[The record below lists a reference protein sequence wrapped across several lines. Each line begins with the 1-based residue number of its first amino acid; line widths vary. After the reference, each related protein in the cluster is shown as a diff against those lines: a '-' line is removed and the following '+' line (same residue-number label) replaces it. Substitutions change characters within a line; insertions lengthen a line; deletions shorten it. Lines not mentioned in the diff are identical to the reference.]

1 MMEGKPTPEV
11 EVHYSIT
18 GYVIL
23 IIGLAG
29 ICALLLFLNQDRVIA
44 NGITVRKAWF
54 IWGCVFSALLLCVIA
69 SPFWLQR
76 KQRKAQ
82 LIYSPENINYRKD
95 NYSIKKEAVS
105 SSVLSLRDLRQQ
117 LRSTYGFLWFRRIRI
132 LVVTGTAPEVEL
144 LTPRLTTQLWQEDRG
159 TLLLWGGDLNTS
171 ADSAWLS
178 ALRKLRRRPVD
189 GLVWV
194 TSAFDRLSAPGLEQP
209 LPVPSESSMD
219 SLSHAISSRMNELG
233 WKLPIYVWSLHP
245 RAGKPEGRIVQATGC
260 MLPAG
265 CRTEGLTEQLA
276 ALTPELISQGVQQ
289 TCNYVEHN
297 FLLSLAEQLIR
308 EPESVTAPLSVM
320 LNPYRPLPLAGVVFS
335 QPSAG
340 AERAVPHH
348 WGMDKRWDVLPES
361 VRTLPAGLRPRKPGI
376 PWRKVM
382 ASAAALTMVSW
393 AMWMS
398 IAYVTNRSQ
407 IVGANAQA
415 ALAARQN
422 QPLELRLH
430 ALSELQ
436 KTLARLQYRSEH
448 GVPWYEKAG
457 LSQSNALLAALWPRY
472 QDSALPLL
480 RDAAADHL
488 QKQVSAF
495 NALPSDSP
503 LREQRAKA
511 TYDQLKLYLMLARP
525 EHMDGDWFSTV
536 LLQDWPKRDGV
547 KDGNWLGVAPSLLS
561 FYGAQLVTHPE
572 WKLRADENM
581 VSQARSLLVR
591 LMGVRNSE
599 STLYQKMLSQVANLY
614 VDMRLED
621 MTGDTDVARLF
632 ATSEIV
638 PGMFTRQAWEQAVQ
652 PAIDKVVKARRDELD
667 WVLTDS
673 KQSVKA
679 QDETSPEALKK
690 QLTAR
695 YFADF
700 GRAWLSFLNSL
711 RWNRATTLSDS
722 IDQLTLMADV
732 RQSPLVALMN
742 TLNVQGRT
750 GQTGEAISDSLV
762 KSAKNLLGG
771 DNKDVIDQN
780 AGVYGPL
787 DATFGPVLALM
798 DKSRTGT
805 QAQSLQ
811 SYLTRVTQVR
821 LRLQQVTNA
830 ADPQAMTQTIA
841 QTVFQGKAVDLTET
855 RDYGSLIAAGL
866 GQEWSG
872 FGRTVFVTPMEQA
885 WQQVLIPAAGS
896 LNAQWQQT
904 VVSEWNSVFGGRYP
918 FNNSSSDVSLP
929 LLAKYLNADSGRIA
943 RFLQIR
949 LKGVLHKEGNHWV
962 PDSINSQG
970 LSFNPVFLKAINT
983 LSHISDVAFTEGNA
997 RMNFELRPGTAD
1009 GVMQTDMII
1018 DSQKL
1023 TYVNQMPAWKRFTWP
1038 ADTEAPGAN
1047 LSWISTQAGTR
1058 QYADIPGAWGWIRL
1072 LDKAAVK
1079 AYPGVGSSYSLSWK
1093 AQDGRTLN
1101 YTLRTEAGEGPLA
1114 LLKLRNFRLPET
1126 IFSTTEVATSDQV
1139 ASANS
1144 DAEEVY

>member
-1 MMEGKPTPEV
+1 MMPGSSWSKGGLSGMIAFISAAIVALNIYFGPSHGIDTLPKQVFAFVVAWIVLLIAFYTPSMVRLMREKYHRWREQKKNALPSDESRVARTPPRNVTVDTIRLAMRNFYGRRWGSKTRILLITGTTAEV
-11 EVHYSIT
+11 E
-18 GYVIL
+18 
-23 IIGLAG
+23 
-29 ICALLLFLNQDRVIA
+29 Q
-44 NGITVRKAWF
+44 
-54 IWGCVFSALLLCVIA
+54 
-69 SPFWLQR
+69 
-76 KQRKAQ
+76 
-82 LIYSPENINYRKD
+82 
-95 NYSIKKEAVS
+95 
-105 SSVLSLRDLRQQ
+105 
-117 LRSTYGFLWFRRIRI
+117 
-132 LVVTGTAPEVEL
+132 
-144 LTPRLTTQLWQEDRG
+144 LTPGLTDKLWQEDRG
-159 TLLLWGGDLNTS
+159 TLLLWGGDLNTP
-171 ADSAWLS
+171 ADSAWLT

-194 TSAFDRLSAPGLEQP
+194 TSAFDQLSAPGLEQA
-209 LPVPSESSMD
+209 LPVPSESTMD
-219 SLSHAISSRMNELG
+219 SLSHAISSRMKTLG
-233 WKLPIYVWSLHP
+233 WTLPLYVWSLHP
-245 RAGKPEGRIVQATGC
+245 RAGMPEGRIVQATGC
-260 MLPAG
+260 LLPAG
-265 CRTEGLTEQLA
+265 CRTEGLAEQLA
-276 ALTPELISQGVQQ
+276 ALTPQLTSQGLQQ
-289 TCNYVEHN
+289 TCGEVKHN
-297 FLLSLAEQLIR
+297 FLLTLADQLIR
-308 EPESVTAPLSVM
+308 EPQSMTAPLSVM

-340 AERAVPHH
+340 AERTVPHH

-361 VRTLPAGLRPRKPGI
+361 VRLLPAALRPHKPGV
-376 PWRKVM
+376 PWRKVL
-382 ASAAALTMVSW
+382 ASVVALMMVGQAA
-393 AMWMS
+393 WMG
-398 IAYVTNRSQ
+398 IAYVANRSQ
-407 IVGANAQA
+407 INDANAQA

-422 QPLELRLH
+422 QPLEQRLH

-448 GVPWYEKAG
+448 GVPWYEQAG
-457 LSQSNALLAALWPRY
+457 LSQNTALLAALWPRY

-488 QKQVSAF
+488 QTQLNAF
-495 NALPSDSP
+495 NALPPDSP
-503 LREQRAKA
+503 LREQMAKNA
-511 TYDQLKLYLMLARP
+511 YDQLKLWLMLARP
-525 EHMDGDWFSTV
+525 EHMNAAWFSAA
-536 LLQDWPKRDGV
+536 LLRDWPKRDGV
-547 KDGNWLGVAPSLLS
+547 KDGVWQGMAPSLLS
-561 FYGAQLVTHPE
+561 FYGAQLVTHPQ
-572 WKLRADENM
+572 WKLADDENM

-599 STLYQKMLSQVANLY
+599 STLYQKMLSQVAHLY

-621 MTGDTDVARLF
+621 MTGDTDASRLF
-632 ATSEIV
+632 TTAEIV

-652 PAIDKVVKARRDELD
+652 PAIEDVVKARRDELD

-673 KQSVKA
+673 RRPVSKQ
-679 QDETSPEALKK
+679 DDISPEAL
-690 QLTAR
+690 QNRLTER

-700 GRAWLSFLNSL
+700 GGAWLEFLNSL
-711 RWNRATTLSDS
+711 RWKQADTLSDS

-762 KSAKNLLGG
+762 KSAKNLLSS
-771 DNKDVIDQN
+771 DNKDAIDQS
-780 AGVYGPL
+780 AGAHGPL

-805 QAQSLQ
+805 DAQSLQ

-872 FGRTVFVTPMEQA
+872 FGRAVFVTPMEQA
-885 WQQVLIPAAGS
+885 WQQVLTPAAES
-896 LNAQWQQT
+896 LNSQWQQA
-904 VVSEWNSVFGGRYP
+904 VVSEWNSAFGGRYP
-918 FNNSSSDVSLP
+918 FNESSSDVSLP

-943 RFLQIR
+943 QFLQTR

-970 LSFNPVFLKAINT
+970 LAFNPAFLNAINT

-997 RMNFELRPGTAD
+997 GMNFELRPGTAD

-1023 TYVNQMPAWKRFTWP
+1023 TYVNQLPTWKRFTWP

-1072 LDKAAVK
+1072 LDSAAVS
-1079 AYPGVGSSYSLSWK
+1079 AYPGVDSSYSLSWK
-1093 AQDGRTLN
+1093 APDGRTLN

-1126 IFSTTEVATSDQV
+1126 IFSSMAPSDQT
-1139 ASANS
+1139 ASAGN
-1144 DAEEVY
+1144 DDGEDD

>member
-1 MMEGKPTPEV
+1 MMPGSTWSRGGLVGVIALISAIIVALILHFGPSYGLDTRLKQVLAFVAVWIVLLIVFYTPFMFRYMREKYHRWREQKNNALPSDESRVARAPPRNVTVDSIRDAMRNLYGRRWGRKTRILLITGTTAEV
-11 EVHYSIT
+11 E
-18 GYVIL
+18 
-23 IIGLAG
+23 
-29 ICALLLFLNQDRVIA
+29 Q
-44 NGITVRKAWF
+44 
-54 IWGCVFSALLLCVIA
+54 
-69 SPFWLQR
+69 
-76 KQRKAQ
+76 
-82 LIYSPENINYRKD
+82 
-95 NYSIKKEAVS
+95 
-105 SSVLSLRDLRQQ
+105 
-117 LRSTYGFLWFRRIRI
+117 
-132 LVVTGTAPEVEL
+132 
-144 LTPRLTTQLWQEDRG
+144 LTPGLTAQLWQEDRG
-159 TLLLWGGDLNTS
+159 TLLLWGGDLNTP
-171 ADSAWLS
+171 ADSAWLT
-178 ALRKLRRRPVD
+178 ALRKLRRRPMD
-189 GLVWV
+189 GMVWV
-194 TSAFDRLSAPGLEQP
+194 TSAFDQLSAPGLEQP
-209 LPVPSESSMD
+209 LPVPSESTMD
-219 SLSHAISSRMNELG
+219 SLSHAISARMDTLG
-233 WKLPIYVWSLHP
+233 WKLPLYVWCLHP
-245 RAGKPEGRIVQATGC
+245 RAGKPEGRITQATGC
-260 MLPAG
+260 LLPVG
-265 CRTEGLTEQLA
+265 CRTEGLAEQLS
-276 ALTPELISQGVQQ
+276 ALTPDLTSQGLQQ
-289 TCNYVEHN
+289 TCGEVKHN
-297 FLLSLAEQLIR
+297 FLLTLADQLIR
-308 EPESVTAPLSVM
+308 EPQSVTAPLSVM

-376 PWRKVM
+376 PWRKVF
-382 ASAAALTMVSW
+382 ASVVALAMVGW
-393 AMWMS
+393 AVWMG

-407 IVGANAQA
+407 IAGANVQA
-415 ALAARQN
+415 TLAARQN
-422 QPLELRLH
+422 QPLEQRLH

-436 KTLARLQYRSEH
+436 KTLARLQYRAEH
-448 GVPWYEKAG
+448 GVPWYEQAG
-457 LSQSNALLAALWPRY
+457 LSQNSALLAALWPRY

-495 NALPSDSP
+495 NALPPGSP
-503 LREQRAKA
+503 LREQMAKT

-525 EHMDGDWFSTV
+525 EHMDAAWFSSA
-536 LLQDWPKRDGV
+536 LLHDWPKRDGA
-547 KDGNWLGVAPSLLS
+547 KDGVWQGVAPSLLS

-572 WKLRADENM
+572 WKFRADEGM

-599 STLYQKMLSQVANLY
+599 STLYQKMLSQVAHLY

-621 MTGDTDVARLF
+621 MTGDTDASRLF
-632 ATSEIV
+632 STTEVV

-652 PAIDKVVKARRDELD
+652 PAIEKVVKARRDELD

-673 KQSVKA
+673 KRQVNK

-690 QLTAR
+690 RLTER

-700 GRAWLSFLNSL
+700 GGAWLEFLNSL

-771 DNKDVIDQN
+771 DNKDAIDQS
-780 AGVYGPL
+780 AGVHGPL

-798 DKSRTGT
+798 DKSNTGVR
-805 QAQSLQ
+805 ALSLQ

-872 FGRTVFVTPMEQA
+872 FGRTVFVNPMEQA
-885 WQQVLIPAAGS
+885 WQQVLTPAADS
-896 LNAQWQQT
+896 LNAQWQQAM
-904 VVSEWNSVFGGRYP
+904 VDEWNSAFGGRYP

-943 RFLQIR
+943 QFLQTR

-970 LSFNPVFLKAINT
+970 LAFNPAFLHAINT

-997 RMNFELRPGTAD
+997 GMNFELRPGTAD
-1009 GVMQTDMII
+1009 GVVQTDMII

-1023 TYVNQMPAWKRFTWP
+1023 NYVNQLPAWKRFTWP

-1072 LDKAAVK
+1072 LDKAAVS

-1101 YTLRTEAGEGPLA
+1101 YTLRTEAGEGPLV
-1114 LLKLRNFRLPET
+1114 LLKLRNFHLPET
-1126 IFSTTEVATSDQV
+1126 IFSTSGIAPSGQV

-1144 DAEEVY
+1144 DAEEAY

>member
-1 MMEGKPTPEV
+1 MMPGSTWSRV
-11 EVHYSIT
+11 
-18 GYVIL
+18 
-23 IIGLAG
+23 GLAG
-29 ICALLLFLNQDRVIA
+29 IIACISAIIVALILHFGPSYGLDTRLKQVLAFVAVWIVLLIVFYTPFMFRYMREKYHRWWEQKNNALPSDESRVA
-44 NGITVRKAWF
+44 RTPPRNVTVDTIRDAMRNLYGRRWGRK
-54 IWGCVFSALLLCVIA
+54 
-69 SPFWLQR
+69 
-76 KQRKAQ
+76 
-82 LIYSPENINYRKD
+82 
-95 NYSIKKEAVS
+95 
-105 SSVLSLRDLRQQ
+105 
-117 LRSTYGFLWFRRIRI
+117 TRI
-132 LVVTGTAPEVEL
+132 LLVTGTISEVEQ
-144 LTPRLTTQLWQEDRG
+144 LTPGLTGQLWQDDRG
-159 TLLLWGGDLNTS
+159 TLLLWGGDLNTPV
-171 ADSAWLS
+171 DSAWLN

-194 TSAFDRLSAPGLEQP
+194 TSAFDQLSAPGLEPP
-209 LPVPSESSMD
+209 LPVPSESTMD
-219 SLSHAISSRMNELG
+219 SLSHAISARMETLG
-233 WKLPIYVWSLHP
+233 WKLPLYVWSLHP
-245 RAGKPEGRIVQATGC
+245 RAGKPEGRITQATGC
-260 MLPAG
+260 LLPAG
-265 CRTEGLTEQLA
+265 CRTEGLAEQLS
-276 ALTPELISQGVQQ
+276 ALTPELTSQGLQQ
-289 TCNYVEHN
+289 TCGEVKHN
-297 FLLSLAEQLIR
+297 FLLTLADQLIR

-340 AERAVPHH
+340 TERAVQHH

-376 PWRKVM
+376 PWRKVF
-382 ASAAALTMVSW
+382 ASVIALAMMGWAA
-393 AMWMS
+393 WMS

-407 IVGANAQA
+407 IDGANAQA

-422 QPLELRLH
+422 QPLEQRLH

-448 GVPWYEKAG
+448 GVPWYEQAG
-457 LSQSNALLAALWPRY
+457 LSQNNALLAALWPRY

-495 NALPSDSP
+495 NALPPGSP
-503 LREQRAKA
+503 LREQMAKT
-511 TYDQLKLYLMLARP
+511 TYDQLRLYLMLARP
-525 EHMDGDWFSTV
+525 ERMDAAWFSTA
-536 LLQDWPKRDGV
+536 LLHNWPKRDGV
-547 KDGNWLGVAPSLLS
+547 KDAVWQGMAPSLLA
-561 FYGAQLVTHPE
+561 FYAASLTTHPY
-572 WKLRADENM
+572 WRLPADETM
-581 VSQARSLLVR
+581 VSQSRALLVR

-599 STLYQKMLSQVANLY
+599 STLYQKMLSQVAHLY

-621 MTGDTDVARLF
+621 MTGDTDASRLF
-632 ATSEIV
+632 STTEIV

-652 PAIDKVVKARRDELD
+652 PAIEKVVKARRDELD

-673 KQSVKA
+673 KRQVNK

-690 QLTAR
+690 RLTER

-700 GRAWLSFLNSL
+700 GGAWLEFLNSL
-711 RWNRATTLSDS
+711 RWNQATTLSDS

-771 DNKDVIDQN
+771 DNRDAIDQS
-780 AGVYGPL
+780 AGVHGPL

-798 DKSRTGT
+798 DKNRTGA
-805 QAQSLQ
+805 QEQSLR
-811 SYLTRVTQVR
+811 SFLTRVTQVR

-872 FGRTVFVTPMEQA
+872 FGRSVFVNPMEQA
-885 WQQVLIPAAGS
+885 WQQVLTPAADS
-896 LNAQWQQT
+896 LNVQWQQAI
-904 VVSEWNSVFGGRYP
+904 VADWNSAFGGRYP
-918 FNNSSSDVSLP
+918 FNNTSSDVSLP

-943 RFLQIR
+943 RFLQTR
-949 LKGVLHKEGNHWV
+949 LKGVLHREGNHWV

-970 LSFNPVFLKAINT
+970 LAFNPAFLNAINT

-997 RMNFELRPGTAD
+997 GMHFELRPGTAD
-1009 GVMQTDMII
+1009 GVMQTDIII

-1058 QYADIPGAWGWIRL
+1058 QYADIPGSWGLIRL
-1072 LDKAAVK
+1072 LDKASVK

-1093 AQDGRTLN
+1093 AQDGRMLN

-1126 IFSTTEVATSDQV
+1126 IFSMTGVALSDHV

>member
-1 MMEGKPTPEV
+1 MMPGSTWSRGGLV
-11 EVHYSIT
+11 GIVACISAIIVA
-18 GYVIL
+18 VIL
-23 IIGLAG
+23 HFGPSYGLDTRLKQVLAFVAVW
-29 ICALLLFLNQDRVIA
+29 IVLLIVFYTPFMFRYMREKYHRWREQKNNALPSDESRVA
-44 NGITVRKAWF
+44 RTPPRNVTVDTIRDAMRNLYGRRWGRK
-54 IWGCVFSALLLCVIA
+54 
-69 SPFWLQR
+69 
-76 KQRKAQ
+76 
-82 LIYSPENINYRKD
+82 
-95 NYSIKKEAVS
+95 
-105 SSVLSLRDLRQQ
+105 
-117 LRSTYGFLWFRRIRI
+117 TRI
-132 LVVTGTAPEVEL
+132 LLVTGTASEVEQ
-144 LTPRLTTQLWQEDRG
+144 LTPGLTAQLWQEDRG
-159 TLLLWGGDLNTS
+159 TLLLWGGDLNTP
-171 ADSAWLS
+171 ADSAWLT

-194 TSAFDRLSAPGLEQP
+194 TSAFDQLSAPGLEQP
-209 LPVPSESSMD
+209 LPVPSESTMD
-219 SLSHAISSRMNELG
+219 SLSHAISARMEALG
-233 WKLPIYVWSLHP
+233 WQLPLYVWSLHP
-245 RAGKPEGRIVQATGC
+245 RAGKPEGRVVQATGC
-260 MLPAG
+260 LLPAG
-265 CRTEGLTEQLA
+265 CRTEGLAEQLS
-276 ALTPELISQGVQQ
+276 ALTPDLTSLGLQQ
-289 TCNYVEHN
+289 TCGEVKHN
-297 FLLSLAEQLIR
+297 FLLTLADQLIR
-308 EPESVTAPLSVM
+308 EPQSVTTPLSVM

-340 AERAVPHH
+340 AERSVTHH
-348 WGMDKRWDVLPES
+348 WGMDKRWDILPES

-376 PWRKVM
+376 PWRKVFV
-382 ASAAALTMVSW
+382 SVAALTMVGW
-393 AMWMS
+393 AVWMG

-407 IVGANAQA
+407 IVGANTQA

-422 QPLELRLH
+422 QPLEQRLY

-448 GVPWYEKAG
+448 GVPWYEQAG
-457 LSQSNALLAALWPRY
+457 LSQNNALLAALWPRY

-488 QKQVSAF
+488 QRQINAF
-495 NALPSDSP
+495 NALPPASP
-503 LREQRAKA
+503 LREQMAKT

-525 EHMDGDWFSTV
+525 EHMDAAWFSPA
-536 LLQDWPKRDGV
+536 LLRDWPKRDGV
-547 KDGNWLGVAPSLLS
+547 KDGVWQGVAPSLLS
-561 FYGAQLVTHPE
+561 FYGAHLVAHPE

-599 STLYQKMLSQVANLY
+599 STLYQNMLSQVAHLY

-621 MTGDTDVARLF
+621 MTGDTDASRLF
-632 ATSEIV
+632 STTEIV

-652 PAIDKVVKARRDELD
+652 PAIEKVVKARRDELD

-673 KQSVKA
+673 KRQVNK

-690 QLTAR
+690 HLTER

-700 GRAWLSFLNSL
+700 GGAWLAFLNSL
-711 RWNRATTLSDS
+711 RWNQAATLSDS

-771 DNKDVIDQN
+771 DNQDAIDQS
-780 AGVYGPL
+780 AGVHGPL

-798 DKSRTGT
+798 DKNRTGT
-805 QAQSLQ
+805 QELSLQ

-872 FGRTVFVTPMEQA
+872 FGRSVFVNPMEQA
-885 WQQVLIPAAGS
+885 WQQVLTPAADS
-896 LNAQWQQT
+896 LNTQWQQA
-904 VVSEWNSVFGGRYP
+904 VVAEWNSTFGGRYP
-918 FNNSSSDVSLP
+918 FNDSSSDVSLP

-943 RFLQIR
+943 QFLQTR

-970 LSFNPVFLKAINT
+970 LSFNPAFLNAINT

-997 RMNFELRPGTAD
+997 GMNFELRPGTAA

-1072 LDKAAVK
+1072 LDKAAVS

-1126 IFSTTEVATSDQV
+1126 IFSTTGVAPSGQV

-1144 DAEEVY
+1144 NAEEVY

>member
-1 MMEGKPTPEV
+1 MT
-11 EVHYSIT
+11 T
-18 GYVIL
+18 G
-23 IIGLAG
+23 
-29 ICALLLFLNQDRVIA
+29 NS
-44 NGITVRKAWF
+44 AWRGG
-54 IWGCVFSALLLCVIA
+54 WGRLVFSALLAGGIA
-69 SPFWLQR
+69 WGIWHFGDQMGLHTPLLKGLAIAGALILLMLFRHGKTITLAIKQGWHRFQSKR
-76 KQRKAQ
+76 KNVLPADEGRVEQTAPRNVTVDTIREAMRNLYGRRWGRK
-82 LIYSPENINYRKD
+82 
-95 NYSIKKEAVS
+95 
-105 SSVLSLRDLRQQ
+105 
-117 LRSTYGFLWFRRIRI
+117 TRI
-132 LVVTGTAPEVEL
+132 LLVTGTAEEVEQ
-144 LTPRLTTQLWQEDRG
+144 LTPGLTTQLWQEDRG
-159 TLLLWGGDLNTS
+159 TLLLWGGDLNTP

-178 ALRKLRRRPVD
+178 ALRKLRRRPAD

-194 TSAFDRLSAPGLEQP
+194 TSAFDQLSAPGLKPP
-209 LPVPSESSMD
+209 LPVPSDSTMD
-219 SLSHAISSRMNELG
+219 SLSHAISARMETLG
-233 WKLPIYVWSLHP
+233 WKLPLYVWSLHL
-245 RAGKPEGRIVQATGC
+245 RAGKLEGRTVQA
-260 MLPAG
+260 AG
-265 CRTEGLTEQLA
+265 CLLPDRCTAEGLAEQLT
-276 ALTPELISQGVQQ
+276 ALTPDLTSRGLQQ
-289 TCNYVEHN
+289 TCDNVKHN
-297 FLLSLAEQLIR
+297 FLLTLADQLIR
-308 EPESVTAPLSVM
+308 EPQSVVAPLSVM
-320 LNPYRPLPLAGVVFS
+320 LNTYRPLPLAGVVFS

-340 AERAVPHH
+340 AERGVPHH
-348 WGMDKRWDVLPES
+348 WGMDKRWEALLDS
-361 VRTLPAGLRPRKPGI
+361 VRALPAALRPRKPGL
-376 PWRKVM
+376 PWGKM
-382 ASAAALTMVSW
+382 LASTAAALMVGW
-393 AMWMS
+393 AAWMG

-407 IVGANAQA
+407 IAGANVQAQ
-415 ALAARQN
+415 LAAQQN
-422 QPLELRLH
+422 QPLAQRLH
-430 ALSELQ
+430 ALSQLQ

-448 GVPWYEKAG
+448 GVPWYERAG
-457 LSQSNALLAALWPRY
+457 LSQNNALLAALWPRY

-480 RDAAADHL
+480 RDAAAGHL
-488 QKQVSAF
+488 QRQLSAF
-495 NALPSDSP
+495 NALPPASP
-503 LREQRAKA
+503 LREQMAKI
-511 TYDQLKLYLMLARP
+511 TWTQLKLYLMLARP
-525 EHMDGDWFSTV
+525 EHMDAAWFSST
-536 LLQDWPKRDGV
+536 LIKDWPKRDGIKESEWQGMV
-547 KDGNWLGVAPSLLS
+547 PSLLA
-561 FYGAQLVTHPE
+561 FYAASLTTHPH
-572 WKLRADENM
+572 WRLPADETM
-581 VSQARSLLVR
+581 VSQSRALLVR

-621 MTGDTDVARLF
+621 MTGDTDAARLF
-632 ATSEIV
+632 ATDEIV

-652 PAIDKVVKARRDELD
+652 PAIDKVVKVRRDELD

-673 KQSVKA
+673 KQPVKA

-700 GRAWLSFLNSL
+700 GGAWLSFLNSL
-711 RWNRATTLSDS
+711 RWNQATTLSDS

-762 KSAKNLLGG
+762 ESAKNLLGG
-771 DNKDVIDQN
+771 DKQDAIDQS
-780 AGVYGPL
+780 AGVHGPL

-872 FGRTVFVTPMEQA
+872 FGRTVFVQPMEQA
-885 WQQVLIPAAGS
+885 WQQVLTPAADS
-896 LNAQWQQT
+896 LNAQWQQA
-904 VVSEWNSVFGGRYP
+904 VVAEWNSAFGGRYP
-918 FNNSSSDVSLP
+918 FSNSSSDVSLP
-929 LLAKYLNADSGRIA
+929 LLAKYLNTDSGRIA
-943 RFLQIR
+943 QFLQTR
-949 LKGVLHKEGNHWV
+949 LRGVLHREGNHWV

-970 LSFNPVFLKAINT
+970 LAFNPAFLNAVNT

-997 RMNFELRPGTAD
+997 GMSFELRPGTAG
-1009 GVMQTDMII
+1009 GVMQTDLII

-1023 TYVNQMPAWKRFTWP
+1023 TYVNQMPAWKRFSWP

-1072 LDKAAVK
+1072 LDKATVS
-1079 AYPGVGSSYSLSWK
+1079 AYSGTNSSYSLRWK
-1093 AQDGRTLN
+1093 AQDGRNLN

-1126 IFSTTEVATSDQV
+1126 IFSTSGVAVSDQT
-1139 ASANS
+1139 AGTAG
-1144 DAEEVY
+1144 DAEDIY

>member
-1 MMEGKPTPEV
+1 MAKDSSVWRGNWGRL
-11 EVHYSIT
+11 SIT
-18 GYVIL
+18 TL
-23 IIGLAG
+23 IAVAIGLVIWKKGDAFG
-29 ICALLLFLNQDRVIA
+29 LTSNGLKLLGSVAAIILLLLVRHGKIMSLAIKQQWSRFQGTRKSVLPADEDRVKQTA
-44 NGITVRKAWF
+44 PRNVTVDTIRDAMRNLYGRRWARK
-54 IWGCVFSALLLCVIA
+54 
-69 SPFWLQR
+69 
-76 KQRKAQ
+76 
-82 LIYSPENINYRKD
+82 
-95 NYSIKKEAVS
+95 
-105 SSVLSLRDLRQQ
+105 
-117 LRSTYGFLWFRRIRI
+117 TRI
-132 LVVTGTAPEVEL
+132 LLITGTVSEVEL
-144 LTPRLTTQLWQEDRG
+144 LTPGLTGQLWQEDRG
-159 TLLLWGGDLNTS
+159 TLLLWGGDLNTP
-171 ADSAWLS
+171 ADSAWLT
-178 ALRKLRRRPVD
+178 ALRKLRSRPVD

-194 TSAFDRLSAPGLEQP
+194 TSAFDQLSAPGLGQP
-209 LPVPSESSMD
+209 LPVPSESTMD
-219 SLSHAISSRMNELG
+219 SLSHAISDRMEALG
-233 WKLPIYVWSLHP
+233 WKLPLFVWSLHP
-245 RAGKPEGRIVQATGC
+245 RAGKPEGRITQAIGC
-260 MLPAG
+260 LLPAG
-265 CRTEGLTEQLA
+265 CRPEGLAEQLS
-276 ALTPELISQGVQQ
+276 ALTPDLTSQGLQQ
-289 TCNYVEHN
+289 TCGEVKHN
-297 FLLSLAEQLIR
+297 FLLTLADQLIR
-308 EPESVTAPLSVM
+308 EPESVTAPLAVM

-340 AERAVPHH
+340 AERAVTHH

-376 PWRKVM
+376 PWRKVF
-382 ASAAALTMVSW
+382 ASVVALSMVGWAA
-393 AMWMS
+393 WMGL
-398 IAYVTNRSQ
+398 AYVTNRSQ
-407 IVGANAQA
+407 IAGANAQA

-422 QPLELRLH
+422 QPLAQRLH

-436 KTLARLQYRSEH
+436 KTLARLQYRAEH
-448 GVPWYEKAG
+448 GVPWYEQAG
-457 LSQSNALLAALWPRY
+457 LSQNNVLLAALWPRY

-488 QKQVSAF
+488 QGQLSAF
-495 NALPSDSP
+495 NALPPGSP
-503 LREQRAKA
+503 LREQMART
-511 TYDQLKLYLMLARP
+511 TYDQLRLYLMLARP
-525 EHMDGDWFSTV
+525 EHMDAAWFSSA
-536 LLQDWPKRDGV
+536 LLNDWPMRDGV
-547 KDGNWLGVAPSLLS
+547 KNGIWQGMAPSLLS
-561 FYGAQLVTHPE
+561 FYGAQLVTHTE

-599 STLYQKMLSQVANLY
+599 STLYQKMLSQVAHLY

-621 MTGDTDVARLF
+621 MTGDTDAARLF
-632 ATSEIV
+632 RTTEIV

-652 PAIDKVVKARRDELD
+652 PAIEKVVKARRDELD

-673 KQSVKA
+673 KRQVNK
-679 QDETSPEALKK
+679 QDQTSPEALKK
-690 QLTAR
+690 RLTER

-700 GRAWLSFLNSL
+700 GGAWLEFLNSL
-711 RWNRATTLSDS
+711 HWNQAVTLSDS

-771 DNKDVIDQN
+771 DSQDVIDQS
-780 AGVYGPL
+780 AGVHGPL

-798 DKSRTGT
+798 EKNRTG
-805 QAQSLQ
+805 AQELSLQ

-872 FGRTVFVTPMEQA
+872 FGRTVFVQPMEQA
-885 WQQVLIPAAGS
+885 WQQVLTPAADS
-896 LNAQWQQT
+896 LNAQWRQA
-904 VVSEWNSVFGGRYP
+904 VVAEWNSAFGGRWP

-943 RFLQIR
+943 QFLQTR

-962 PDSINSQG
+962 PDCINSQG
-970 LSFNPVFLKAINT
+970 LAFNPAFLNAINT

-997 RMNFELRPGTAD
+997 GMNFELRPGTAG
-1009 GVMQTDMII
+1009 GVMQTDMVI

-1023 TYVNQMPAWKRFTWP
+1023 IYVNQLPAWKRFAWP

-1072 LDKAAVK
+1072 LDKAVVS
-1079 AYPGVGSSYSLSWK
+1079 AYPGVDSSYSLSWK

-1126 IFSTTEVATSDQV
+1126 IFSTTGATSPDQV
-1139 ASANS
+1139 ASAGN
-1144 DAEEVY
+1144 DTEDVY

>member
-1 MMEGKPTPEV
+1 M
-11 EVHYSIT
+11 
-18 GYVIL
+18 
-23 IIGLAG
+23 
-29 ICALLLFLNQDRVIA
+29 
-44 NGITVRKAWF
+44 
-54 IWGCVFSALLLCVIA
+54 
-69 SPFWLQR
+69 
-76 KQRKAQ
+76 
-82 LIYSPENINYRKD
+82 
-95 NYSIKKEAVS
+95 
-105 SSVLSLRDLRQQ
+105 
-117 LRSTYGFLWFRRIRI
+117 
-132 LVVTGTAPEVEL
+132 
-144 LTPRLTTQLWQEDRG
+144 
-159 TLLLWGGDLNTS
+159 
-171 ADSAWLS
+171 
-178 ALRKLRRRPVD
+178 
-189 GLVWV
+189 
-194 TSAFDRLSAPGLEQP
+194 
-209 LPVPSESSMD
+209 PSESAMD
-219 SLSHAISSRMNELG
+219 ALSRAISARMETIG
-233 WKLPIYVWSLHP
+233 WKLPLYVWSLHP
-245 RAGKPEGRIVQATGC
+245 RAGKPEGRISQATGC
-260 MLPAG
+260 LLPAG
-265 CRTEGLTEQLA
+265 CHTEGLAEQLS
-276 ALTPELISQGVQQ
+276 ALTPDLISQGLQQ
-289 TCNYVEHN
+289 TCGEVKHN
-297 FLLSLAEQLIR
+297 FLLTLADQLIR

-335 QPSAG
+335 QSSAG
-340 AERAVPHH
+340 AERAVTHH
-348 WGMDKRWDVLPES
+348 WGMDKRWDILPES
-361 VRTLPAGLRPRKPGI
+361 VRMLPAGLHPRKPGV
-376 PWRKVM
+376 PWRKVF
-382 ASAAALTMVSW
+382 ASVVALSMVGCAA
-393 AMWMS
+393 WMS

-407 IVGANAQA
+407 IDGANAQA

-422 QPLELRLH
+422 QPLEQRLH
-430 ALSELQ
+430 ALSGLQ
-436 KTLARLQYRSEH
+436 KMLARLQYRSEN

-457 LSQSNALLAALWPRY
+457 LSQNNALLAVLWPRY
-472 QDSALPLL
+472 QNSALPLL

-488 QKQVSAF
+488 QTQLSAF
-495 NALPSDSP
+495 NALPPGSP
-503 LREQRAKA
+503 LREQMAK
-511 TYDQLKLYLMLARP
+511 TTWEQLKLYLMLARP
-525 EHMDGDWFSTV
+525 EHMDAAWFSSA
-536 LLQDWPKRDGV
+536 LLRDWPKRDGV
-547 KDGNWLGVAPSLLS
+547 KDGVWQGVAPSLLS
-561 FYGAQLVTHPE
+561 FYGAQLAVHPE
-572 WKLRADENM
+572 WKLRADESM

-599 STLYQKMLSQVANLY
+599 STLYQKMLSKVAHLY

-621 MTGDTDVARLF
+621 MTGDTDASRLF
-632 ATSEIV
+632 STTEIV

-673 KQSVKA
+673 KQVNK
-679 QDETSPEALKK
+679 QNETSPEALKK
-690 QLTAR
+690 RLTER

-700 GRAWLSFLNSL
+700 GGAWLEFLNSL
-711 RWNRATTLSDS
+711 RWNQAPTLSDS

-771 DNKDVIDQN
+771 DNKDAIDQS
-780 AGVYGPL
+780 VSVHGPL

-798 DKSRTGT
+798 DKNRTG
-805 QAQSLQ
+805 AQELSLQ
-811 SYLTRVTQVR
+811 SFLTRITQVR

-872 FGRTVFVTPMEQA
+872 FGRTVFVSPMEQA
-885 WQQVLIPAAGS
+885 WQQVLTPAANS
-896 LNAQWQQT
+896 LNAQWQQA
-904 VVSEWNSVFGGRYP
+904 VVAEWNSAFGGRYP

-943 RFLQIR
+943 QFLQNR

-970 LSFNPVFLKAINT
+970 LAFNPAFMNAINT
-983 LSHISDVAFTEGNA
+983 LSYISDIAFTEGNA
-997 RMNFELRPGTAD
+997 GMNFELRPGTAD
-1009 GVMQTDMII
+1009 GVMQTNMII

-1023 TYVNQMPAWKRFTWP
+1023 TYVNQLPAWKRFTWP

-1072 LDKAAVK
+1072 LDKAVVS

-1126 IFSTTEVATSDQV
+1126 IFSTSGATLSDQV
-1139 ASANS
+1139 ISAGNATE
-1144 DAEEVY
+1144 DVY

>member
-1 MMEGKPTPEV
+1 MT
-11 EVHYSIT
+11 T
-18 GYVIL
+18 G
-23 IIGLAG
+23 
-29 ICALLLFLNQDRVIA
+29 DS
-44 NGITVRKAWF
+44 AWRGG
-54 IWGCVFSALLLCVIA
+54 WGRLGFSALLAGGIAWGIWHFGDQMGLHTPLLKGLVIA
-69 SPFWLQR
+69 GALILLMLLRHGKTITLAIKQGWHRFQAKR
-76 KQRKAQ
+76 KNVLPVDEGRVEQTAPRNVAVDTIREAMRNLYGRRWGRK
-82 LIYSPENINYRKD
+82 
-95 NYSIKKEAVS
+95 
-105 SSVLSLRDLRQQ
+105 
-117 LRSTYGFLWFRRIRI
+117 TRI
-132 LVVTGTAPEVEL
+132 LLITGTAVEVEQ
-144 LTPRLTTQLWQEDRG
+144 LTPGLTAQLWQEDRG
-159 TLLLWGGDLNTS
+159 TLLLWGGDLNTP
-171 ADSAWLS
+171 ADSAWLT

-194 TSAFDRLSAPGLEQP
+194 TSAFDQLLAPGLEQP
-209 LPVPSESSMD
+209 LPVPSESTMD
-219 SLSHAISSRMNELG
+219 SLSHTISARMEALG
-233 WKLPIYVWSLHP
+233 WKLPLYVWSLHP
-245 RAGKPEGRIVQATGC
+245 RAGQPEGRITQATGC
-260 MLPAG
+260 LLPAG
-265 CRTEGLTEQLA
+265 CSPEGLAGQLA
-276 ALTPELISQGVQQ
+276 ALTPKLTSQGLQQ
-289 TCNYVEHN
+289 TCGEVKHN
-297 FLLSLAEQLIR
+297 FLLTLTDQLIR
-308 EPESVTAPLSVM
+308 EPQSVTAPLSVM
-320 LNPYRPLPLAGVVFS
+320 LNPYRPLQLAGVVFS

-348 WGMDKRWDVLPES
+348 WGMDKRWEVLPES
-361 VRTLPAGLRPRKPGI
+361 VRTLPAGLRPHKPGI
-376 PWRKVM
+376 PWRKVF
-382 ASAAALTMVSW
+382 ASVVALSMVGWAA
-393 AMWMS
+393 WMS

-407 IVGANAQA
+407 IDGANAQA

-422 QPLELRLH
+422 QPLEQRLH

-436 KTLARLQYRSEH
+436 KTLARLQYRAEH
-448 GVPWYEKAG
+448 GVPWYEQAG
-457 LSQSNALLAALWPRY
+457 LSQNNALLVALWPRY

-480 RDAAADHL
+480 RDAAAGHL

-495 NALPSDSP
+495 NALPPGSP
-503 LREQRAKA
+503 LREQMAKT
-511 TYDQLKLYLMLARP
+511 TYDQLKLWLMLARP
-525 EHMDGDWFSTV
+525 EHMDAAWFSSA
-536 LLQDWPKRDGV
+536 LLRDWPKRDGV
-547 KDGNWLGVAPSLLS
+547 KDGIWQGVAPSLLS
-561 FYGAQLVTHPE
+561 FYGAQLAMHPE
-572 WKLRADENM
+572 WKLRADEGM

-599 STLYQKMLSQVANLY
+599 STLYQKMLSQVARLY
-614 VDMRLED
+614 VDMRLDD
-621 MTGDTDVARLF
+621 MTGDTDAARLF
-632 ATSEIV
+632 STTEIV

-652 PAIDKVVKARRDELD
+652 PAIEKVVKARRDELD

-673 KQSVKA
+673 KRQVNK

-690 QLTAR
+690 RLTER

-700 GRAWLSFLNSL
+700 GGAWLAFLNSL
-711 RWNRATTLSDS
+711 RLRHAATLSDS

-762 KSAKNLLGG
+762 KSAKHLLGG
-771 DNKDVIDQN
+771 DNKDAIDQS
-780 AGVYGPL
+780 AGVHGPL
-787 DATFGPVLALM
+787 DATFGPVLALI
-798 DKSRTGT
+798 DKSRTGG
-805 QAQSLQ
+805 QEQSLQ

-872 FGRTVFVTPMEQA
+872 FGRTIFVNPMEQA
-885 WQQVLIPAAGS
+885 WQQVLTPAVDS
-896 LNAQWQQT
+896 LNTQWQQA
-904 VVSEWNSVFGGRYP
+904 VVAEWNSAFGGRYP

-929 LLAKYLNADSGRIA
+929 LLAKYLNTDSGRIA
-943 RFLQIR
+943 QFLQTR

-962 PDSINSQG
+962 PDSVNSHG
-970 LSFNPVFLKAINT
+970 LSFNPAFLNAINT

-997 RMNFELRPGTAD
+997 GMNFELRPGTAA

-1023 TYVNQMPAWKRFTWP
+1023 TYLNQLPPWKRFKWP

-1072 LDKAAVK
+1072 LDKAVVR

-1126 IFSTTEVATSDQV
+1126 IFSTTGVAASDQI
-1139 ASANS
+1139 ASAKS

>member
-1 MMEGKPTPEV
+1 MAKDSSAWRGSWGGLGFTAIIAALLAWAIWLHGDAIGLNSDGLKTLCIVGAM
-11 EVHYSIT
+11 
-18 GYVIL
+18 IL
-23 IIGLAG
+23 LLLIRHGRAIGLALKQRWSRFHVERKKELPTSEG
-29 ICALLLFLNQDRVIA
+29 RVEQTA
-44 NGITVRKAWF
+44 PRNFTVDTIRKAMRSLYGRR
-54 IWGCVFSALLLCVIA
+54 WGHKIRVLLI
-69 SPFWLQR
+69 
-76 KQRKAQ
+76 
-82 LIYSPENINYRKD
+82 
-95 NYSIKKEAVS
+95 
-105 SSVLSLRDLRQQ
+105 
-117 LRSTYGFLWFRRIRI
+117 
-132 LVVTGTAPEVEL
+132 TGTAEEVEQ
-144 LTPRLTTQLWQEDRG
+144 LTPGLTSLLWQEDRG
-159 TLLLWGGDLNTS
+159 TLLLWGGDLNTP
-171 ADSAWLS
+171 ADNAWLT

-189 GLVWV
+189 GMVWV
-194 TSAFDRLSAPGLEQP
+194 TSAFDQLSAPGLEQP
-209 LPVPSESSMD
+209 LPVPSESTMD
-219 SLSHAISSRMNELG
+219 SLSHAISARMDALG
-233 WKLPIYVWSLHP
+233 WQLPLYVWSLHP
-245 RAGKPEGRIVQATGC
+245 RAGQPEGRVVQA
-260 MLPAG
+260 AG
-265 CRTEGLTEQLA
+265 CLLPDRCTAEGLAEQLT
-276 ALTPELISQGVQQ
+276 ALTPALTSQGLQQ
-289 TCNYVEHN
+289 TCDDVKHN
-297 FLLSLAEQLIR
+297 FLLTLADQLIR
-308 EPESVTAPLSVM
+308 EPQSVTAPLSVM

-340 AERAVPHH
+340 AERAVTHH

-376 PWRKVM
+376 PWHKVF
-382 ASAAALTMVSW
+382 APVAALAMVGW
-393 AMWMS
+393 AAWMS

-407 IVGANAQA
+407 IADANVQA
-415 ALAARQN
+415 STAARQN
-422 QPLELRLH
+422 QPLEQRLH

-448 GVPWYEKAG
+448 GVPWYDQAG
-457 LSQSNALLAALWPRY
+457 LSQNNALLAALWPRY

-480 RDAAADHL
+480 RDAAAEHL
-488 QKQVSAF
+488 QKQVNAF
-495 NALPSDSP
+495 NALPPGSP
-503 LREQRAKA
+503 LREQMAKTA
-511 TYDQLKLYLMLARP
+511 YDQLKLYLMLARP
-525 EHMDGDWFSTV
+525 EHMDAAWFSTT
-536 LLQDWPKRDGV
+536 LLHDWSKRHGV
-547 KDGNWLGVAPSLLS
+547 KDGVWQGVAPSLLA
-561 FYGAQLVTHPE
+561 FYGTQLVSHPE
-572 WKLRADENM
+572 WKLRADESM

-599 STLYQKMLSQVANLY
+599 SALYQKMLSQVAHLY
-614 VDMRLED
+614 TDMHLED
-621 MTGDTDVARLF
+621 MTGDTDASRLF
-632 ATSEIV
+632 STTEIV

-652 PAIDKVVKARRDELD
+652 PAIEKVVKARRNELD

-673 KQSVKA
+673 KRQANK
-679 QDETSPEALKK
+679 QDDTSPEALKK
-690 QLTAR
+690 RLTER

-700 GRAWLSFLNSL
+700 GGAWLEFLNSL
-711 RWNRATTLSDS
+711 RLRRAATLSDS

-732 RQSPLVALMN
+732 RQSPLVAMMN

-771 DNKDVIDQN
+771 DNKDAIDQS
-780 AGVYGPL
+780 AGVHGPL
-787 DATFGPVLALM
+787 DATFGPILALM
-798 DKSRTGT
+798 DKSRTGA
-805 QAQSLQ
+805 QEQSLQ

-830 ADPQAMTQTIA
+830 ADPQAMTWTIA
-841 QTVFQGKAVDLTET
+841 RTVFQGKAVDLTET

-872 FGRTVFVTPMEQA
+872 FGRTVFVNPMEQA
-885 WQQVLIPAAGS
+885 WQQVLTPAADS
-896 LNAQWQQT
+896 LNARWQQA
-904 VVSEWNSVFGGRYP
+904 VVSEWNSAFDGRYP

-943 RFLQIR
+943 RFLQTR

-970 LSFNPVFLKAINT
+970 LTFNPTFLNAINT

-997 RMNFELRPGTAD
+997 CMNFELRPGTAE

-1114 LLKLRNFRLPET
+1114 LLKLRNFRLPDT
-1126 IFSTTEVATSDQV
+1126 IFSTTGVAPSDHV
-1139 ASANS
+1139 ASTNS
-1144 DAEEVY
+1144 DAEEAY

>member
-1 MMEGKPTPEV
+1 MMPG
-11 EVHYSIT
+11 SIWSR
-18 GYVIL
+18 G
-23 IIGLAG
+23 GLAG
-29 ICALLLFLNQDRVIA
+29 IIACISAIIVALILYFGPSHGLDTRPMQVLAFVAVWIVLLIVFYTPFMFRFMKERYHRWREQKNNALPSDESRVA
-44 NGITVRKAWF
+44 RTPPRNVTVDTIRSSMRNLYGRRWGRK
-54 IWGCVFSALLLCVIA
+54 
-69 SPFWLQR
+69 
-76 KQRKAQ
+76 
-82 LIYSPENINYRKD
+82 
-95 NYSIKKEAVS
+95 
-105 SSVLSLRDLRQQ
+105 
-117 LRSTYGFLWFRRIRI
+117 TRI
-132 LVVTGTAPEVEL
+132 LLITGTIAEVEQ
-144 LTPRLTTQLWQEDRG
+144 LTPGLTAQLWQEDRG
-159 TLLLWGGDLNTS
+159 TLLLWGGDLNTP
-171 ADSAWLS
+171 ADSAWLT

-194 TSAFDRLSAPGLEQP
+194 TSAFDQISAPGLEPP
-209 LPVPSESSMD
+209 LPVPSESTMD
-219 SLSHAISSRMNELG
+219 SLSHAISARMKVLG
-233 WKLPIYVWSLHP
+233 WTLPLYVWSLHP

-260 MLPAG
+260 LLPAG
-265 CRTEGLTEQLA
+265 CRTEGLAEQLS
-276 ALTPELISQGVQQ
+276 ALTPDLTSQGLQQ
-289 TCNYVEHN
+289 TCGEVKHN
-297 FLLSLAEQLIR
+297 FLLTLADQLIR
-308 EPESVTAPLSVM
+308 EPQSVTAPLSVM

-348 WGMDKRWDVLPES
+348 WGMDKRWDVVPES
-361 VRTLPAGLRPRKPGI
+361 IRALPTGLRPRKPGI
-376 PWRKVM
+376 PWRKVS
-382 ASAAALTMVSW
+382 ASVAALAMVGW
-393 AMWMS
+393 AVWMS

-407 IVGANAQA
+407 IDGANAQA
-415 ALAARQN
+415 ALAARHN
-422 QPLELRLH
+422 QPLEQRLH
-430 ALSELQ
+430 ALAELQ
-436 KTLARLQYRSEH
+436 KTLARLQYRAEH
-448 GVPWYEKAG
+448 GVPWYEQAG
-457 LSQSNALLAALWPRY
+457 LSQNDALLDALWPRY

-480 RDAAADHL
+480 RDAAAGHL
-488 QKQVSAF
+488 QRQVSAF
-495 NALPSDSP
+495 NALSPASP
-503 LREQRAKA
+503 LREQMAKT

-525 EHMDGDWFSTV
+525 EHMDAAWFSTT
-536 LLQDWPKRDGV
+536 LIKDWPKRDGI
-547 KDGNWLGVAPSLLS
+547 KESEWQGMAPSLLA
-561 FYGAQLVTHPE
+561 FYAASLTTHPY
-572 WKLRADENM
+572 WRLPADETM
-581 VSQARSLLVR
+581 VSQSRALLVR

-599 STLYQKMLSQVANLY
+599 STLYQKMLSQVARLY

-621 MTGDTDVARLF
+621 MTGDTDAARLF
-632 ATSEIV
+632 STAEVV

-652 PAIDKVVKARRDELD
+652 PAIEKVVKARRDELD

-673 KQSVKA
+673 KRQVNK

-690 QLTAR
+690 RLMER

-700 GRAWLSFLNSL
+700 GGAWLEFLNSL
-711 RWNRATTLSDS
+711 RWNQAATLSDS

-750 GQTGEAISDSLV
+750 GQTSEAISDSLV

-771 DNKDVIDQN
+771 DNNDAIDQS
-780 AGVYGPL
+780 AGVHGPL

-798 DKSRTGT
+798 DKNRTGV
-805 QAQSLQ
+805 QEQSLQ
-811 SYLTRVTQVR
+811 SFLTRVTQVR

-872 FGRTVFVTPMEQA
+872 FGRTVFVNPMEQA
-885 WQQVLIPAAGS
+885 WQQVLTPAADS
-896 LNAQWQQT
+896 LNAQWQQS
-904 VVSEWNSVFGGRYP
+904 VVADWNSAFGGRYP

-929 LLAKYLNADSGRIA
+929 LLAKYLNADSGRITQ
-943 RFLQIR
+943 FLQSR
-949 LKGVLHKEGNHWV
+949 LKGVLHREGNHWV

-970 LSFNPVFLKAINT
+970 LTFNPAFLNAINT

-997 RMNFELRPGTAD
+997 GMNFELRPGTAD

-1072 LDKAAVK
+1072 LDKAALK

-1093 AQDGRTLN
+1093 AQDGRTLS

-1126 IFSTTEVATSDQV
+1126 IFSTTGIAPSDQV
-1139 ASANS
+1139 ASTNS

>member
-1 MMEGKPTPEV
+1 MKAV
-11 EVHYSIT
+11 EDTVWRGNWGRFGLTIIIT
-18 GYVIL
+18 AAVAWL
-23 IIGLAG
+23 IWNYGQLIGLNTSGLKWLGFAG
-29 ICALLLFLNQDRVIA
+29 AMILVLFIRHGGIVRQAIQERWHRFQAKRKNVLPADEGRVKQTA
-44 NGITVRKAWF
+44 PRNVTVDTIREAMRNLYGRRWGRK
-54 IWGCVFSALLLCVIA
+54 
-69 SPFWLQR
+69 
-76 KQRKAQ
+76 
-82 LIYSPENINYRKD
+82 
-95 NYSIKKEAVS
+95 
-105 SSVLSLRDLRQQ
+105 
-117 LRSTYGFLWFRRIRI
+117 TRI
-132 LVVTGTAPEVEL
+132 LLITGTASEVEQ
-144 LTPRLTTQLWQEDRG
+144 LTPDLTAKLWQEDRG
-159 TLLLWGGDLNTS
+159 TLLLWGGDLNTP
-171 ADSAWLS
+171 ADCAWLT

-194 TSAFDRLSAPGLEQP
+194 TSAFDQLSAPGLEQP
-209 LPVPSESSMD
+209 LPVPSESTMD
-219 SLSHAISSRMNELG
+219 SLSHAISARMETLG
-233 WKLPIYVWSLHP
+233 WKLPLYVWSLHP
-245 RAGKPEGRIVQATGC
+245 RAGQPEGRITQATGC
-260 MLPAG
+260 LLPVG
-265 CRTEGLTEQLA
+265 CRTEGLAEQLS
-276 ALTPELISQGVQQ
+276 ALTPDLTSQGLQQ
-289 TCNYVEHN
+289 TCGEVKHN
-297 FLLSLAEQLIR
+297 FLLTLADLLIR
-308 EPESVTAPLSVM
+308 EPESVTTPLSVM

-340 AERAVPHH
+340 AERAVTHH

-376 PWRKVM
+376 PWRKVF
-382 ASAAALTMVSW
+382 ASVVALVMVGW
-393 AMWMS
+393 AVWMS

-407 IVGANAQA
+407 IDGANAQA

-422 QPLELRLH
+422 QPLEQRLH

-457 LSQSNALLAALWPRY
+457 LSQNNALLAALWPRY

-488 QKQVSAF
+488 QNQISAF
-495 NALPSDSP
+495 NALPPGSP
-503 LREQRAKA
+503 LREQMAKT

-525 EHMDGDWFSTV
+525 EHMDAAWFSSA
-536 LLQDWPKRDGV
+536 LLHGWPKRDGV
-547 KDGNWLGVAPSLLS
+547 KDGVWQGVAPSLLS
-561 FYGAQLVTHPE
+561 FYGAQLATHPE
-572 WKLRADENM
+572 WKLRADESM

-599 STLYQKMLSQVANLY
+599 STLYQKMLSQVAHLY
-614 VDMRLED
+614 ADMRLED
-621 MTGDTDVARLF
+621 MTGDTDASRLF
-632 ATSEIV
+632 STTEVV

-652 PAIDKVVKARRDELD
+652 PAIEKVVKARRDELD

-673 KQSVKA
+673 KRQVNK

-690 QLTAR
+690 RLTER

-700 GRAWLSFLNSL
+700 GGAWLDFLNSL

-771 DNKDVIDQN
+771 DNKDAIDQS
-780 AGVYGPL
+780 AGVHGPL

-798 DKSRTGT
+798 DKGRTGA
-805 QAQSLQ
+805 QEQSLQ

-872 FGRTVFVTPMEQA
+872 FGRTVFVNPMEQA
-885 WQQVLIPAAGS
+885 WQQVLTPAADS
-896 LNAQWQQT
+896 LNAQWQQA
-904 VVSEWNSVFGGRYP
+904 VVAEWNSAFGGRYP

-943 RFLQIR
+943 LFLQTR

-970 LSFNPVFLKAINT
+970 LAFNPAFLNAINT

-997 RMNFELRPGTAD
+997 GMNFELRPGTDA

-1072 LDKAAVK
+1072 LDKAAVS

-1126 IFSTTEVATSDQV
+1126 IFSTTGIAPSDPATETASDDGE
-1139 ASANS
+1139 A
-1144 DAEEVY
+1144 Y

>member
-1 MMEGKPTPEV
+1 MMPGSTWSRV
-11 EVHYSIT
+11 
-18 GYVIL
+18 
-23 IIGLAG
+23 GLAG
-29 ICALLLFLNQDRVIA
+29 IIACISAIIVALILHFGPSYGLDTRLKQVLAFVAVWIVLLIVFYTPFMFRYMREKYHRWWEQKNNALPSDESRVA
-44 NGITVRKAWF
+44 RTPPRNVTVDTIRDAMRNLYGRRWGRK
-54 IWGCVFSALLLCVIA
+54 
-69 SPFWLQR
+69 
-76 KQRKAQ
+76 
-82 LIYSPENINYRKD
+82 
-95 NYSIKKEAVS
+95 
-105 SSVLSLRDLRQQ
+105 
-117 LRSTYGFLWFRRIRI
+117 TRI
-132 LVVTGTAPEVEL
+132 LLVTGTISEVEQ
-144 LTPRLTTQLWQEDRG
+144 LTPGLTGQLWQDDRG
-159 TLLLWGGDLNTS
+159 TLLLWGGDLNTPV
-171 ADSAWLS
+171 DSAWLN

-194 TSAFDRLSAPGLEQP
+194 TSAFDQLSAPGLEPP
-209 LPVPSESSMD
+209 LPVPSESTMD
-219 SLSHAISSRMNELG
+219 SLSHAISARMETLG
-233 WKLPIYVWSLHP
+233 WKLPLYVWSLHP
-245 RAGKPEGRIVQATGC
+245 RAGKPEGRITQATGC
-260 MLPAG
+260 LLPAG
-265 CRTEGLTEQLA
+265 CRTEGLAEQLS
-276 ALTPELISQGVQQ
+276 ALTPELTSQGLQQ
-289 TCNYVEHN
+289 TCGEVKHN
-297 FLLSLAEQLIR
+297 FLLTLADQLIR

-340 AERAVPHH
+340 TERAVQHH

-376 PWRKVM
+376 PWRKVF
-382 ASAAALTMVSW
+382 ASVIALAMMGWAA
-393 AMWMS
+393 WMS

-407 IVGANAQA
+407 IDGANAQA

-422 QPLELRLH
+422 QPLEQRLH

-448 GVPWYEKAG
+448 GVPWYEQAG
-457 LSQSNALLAALWPRY
+457 LSQNNALLAALWPRY

-495 NALPSDSP
+495 NALPPGSP
-503 LREQRAKA
+503 LREQMAKT
-511 TYDQLKLYLMLARP
+511 TYDQLRLYLMLARP
-525 EHMDGDWFSTV
+525 ERMDAAWFSTA
-536 LLQDWPKRDGV
+536 LLHNWPKRDGV
-547 KDGNWLGVAPSLLS
+547 KDAVWQGMAPSLLA
-561 FYGAQLVTHPE
+561 FYAASLTTHPY
-572 WKLRADENM
+572 WRLPADETM
-581 VSQARSLLVR
+581 VSQSRALLVR
-591 LMGVRNSE
+591 LMGVRHSE
-599 STLYQKMLSQVANLY
+599 STLYQKMLSQVAHLY

-621 MTGDTDVARLF
+621 MTGDTDASRLF
-632 ATSEIV
+632 STTEIV

-652 PAIDKVVKARRDELD
+652 PAIEKVVKARRDELD

-673 KQSVKA
+673 KRQVNK

-690 QLTAR
+690 RLTER

-700 GRAWLSFLNSL
+700 GGAWLEFLNSL
-711 RWNRATTLSDS
+711 RWNQATTLSDS

-771 DNKDVIDQN
+771 DNRDAIDQS
-780 AGVYGPL
+780 AGVHGPL

-798 DKSRTGT
+798 DKNRTGA
-805 QAQSLQ
+805 QEQSLR
-811 SYLTRVTQVR
+811 SFLTRVTQVR

-872 FGRTVFVTPMEQA
+872 FGRSVFVNPMEQA
-885 WQQVLIPAAGS
+885 WQQVLTPAADS
-896 LNAQWQQT
+896 LNVQWQQA
-904 VVSEWNSVFGGRYP
+904 VVADWNSAFGGRYP
-918 FNNSSSDVSLP
+918 FNNTSSDVSLP

-943 RFLQIR
+943 RFLQTR
-949 LKGVLHKEGNHWV
+949 LKGVLHREGNHWV

-970 LSFNPVFLKAINT
+970 LAFNPAFLNAINT

-997 RMNFELRPGTAD
+997 GMHFELRPGTAD
-1009 GVMQTDMII
+1009 GVMQTDIII

-1058 QYADIPGAWGWIRL
+1058 QYADIPGSWGLIRL
-1072 LDKAAVK
+1072 LDKASVK

-1093 AQDGRTLN
+1093 AQDGRMLN

-1126 IFSTTEVATSDQV
+1126 IFSMTGVALSDHV